1 MASVVPDTI
10 GFLGWLPPEIRAQI
24 WGHFSIQ
31 PGFRFSYKKA
41 KDGLGILR
49 TCHFLRDEVSA
60 NIYNKVVLTFHL
72 SPRVCPDIG
81 SWLYLTTSVGARWNI
96 HPNKAQFDHF
106 RVLPYKRLKAIKI
119 EIEAPSQE
127 DPGQVVLLWTKIQDL
142 MELLSQAEEFPS
154 IDIYLRETNASWATN
169 GTAHKTVPI
178 DPEHLHEDEYVPDI
192 EVVLIP
198 LCKLRNVRTVSIHV
212 PKGFVTGN
220 HLLYHIGRQMETA
233 ESFGRVRNGDVWD
246 DAEVQKALE
255 LTQFQ
260 LDEALDELPGTT
272 ANFMRVERLGRWFS
286 KGDKSQYVEDWA
298 RICRNNEA
306 ARFFNMPGN
315 LANRYVHLLALNPL
329 SSGMK
334 MIRYQLHLPL
344 NRRADPFDGPEPF
357 ELLSRW
363 NGAEFGRYVQR
374 VSNFRR
380 LGIDPS
386 KQPWTMI
393 EDGPPATRDQW
404 HAYWAGGLPPLGRSE
419 TLEELLRFTGF
430 GSPKTSEFSKW
441 CWAFWKEMKESEK
454 ESENE
459 TKGGKSDEEKP
470 KLRTE
475 LMRM

>member
-10 GFLGWLPPEIRAQI
+10 GYLGWLPPEIRAQI

-72 SPRVCPDIG
+72 SPRVCPETE
-81 SWLYLTTSVGARWNI
+81 SWLYLTTSVDARWNI

-178 DPEHLHEDEYVPDI
+178 DPEHLDEDEYVPDI
-192 EVVLIP
+192 EVVLMP
-198 LCKLRNVRTVSIHV
+198 LCKLRNVRTASIHV

-272 ANFMRVERLGRWFS
+272 ANFMRVERLGRWFGE
-286 KGDKSQYVEDWA
+286 GDKSQYVEDWA
-298 RICRNNEA
+298 RI
-306 ARFFNMPGN
+306 
-315 LANRYVHLLALNPL
+315 LQ
-329 SSGMK
+329 K
-334 MIRYQLHLPL
+334 
-344 NRRADPFDGPEPF
+344 
-357 ELLSRW
+357 
-363 NGAEFGRYVQR
+363 
-374 VSNFRR
+374 
-380 LGIDPS
+380 
-386 KQPWTMI
+386 
-393 EDGPPATRDQW
+393 
-404 HAYWAGGLPPLGRSE
+404 
-419 TLEELLRFTGF
+419 
-430 GSPKTSEFSKW
+430 
-441 CWAFWKEMKESEK
+441 
-454 ESENE
+454 
-459 TKGGKSDEEKP
+459 
-470 KLRTE
+470 
-475 LMRM
+475 

>member
-10 GFLGWLPPEIRAQI
+10 GYLGWLPPEIRAQI

-72 SPRVCPDIG
+72 SPRVCSDTG

-96 HPNKAQFDHF
+96 HPNKAEFDHF
-106 RVLPYKRLKAIKI
+106 RVLPYKGLKAIKI

-178 DPEHLHEDEYVPDI
+178 DPEHLDEDEYVPDI
-192 EVVLIP
+192 EVVLMP
-198 LCKLRNVRTVSIHV
+198 LCKLRNVRTASIHV

-233 ESFGRVRNGDVWD
+233 ESFGRVRNGD
-246 DAEVQKALE
+246 
-255 LTQFQ
+255 

-404 HAYWAGGLPPLGRSE
+404 HAYWAEGLPPLGRSE
-419 TLEELLRFTGF
+419 TLEELIRFTGF

>member
-10 GFLGWLPPEIRAQI
+10 GYLGRLPPEIRAQI

-31 PGFRFSYKKA
+31 PGFRFSSKKA

-60 NIYNKVVLTFHL
+60 NIYDKVILTFHL
-72 SPRVCPDIG
+72 SPRIFPDK
-81 SWLYLTTSVGARWNI
+81 WLYLTTSVDARWNI

-106 RVLPYKRLKAIKI
+106 RVLPYERLKAIEI

-142 MELLSQAEEFPS
+142 MELLSQAEELPS
-154 IDIYLRETNASWATN
+154 IDVYLREANASWVTN
-169 GTAHKTVPI
+169 GTPHKTVPI
-178 DPEHLHEDEYVPDI
+178 DPDHLNEDEYVPDI
-192 EVVLIP
+192 EVVLMP
-198 LCKLRNVRTVSIHV
+198 LCKLRNVRTASIHV
-212 PKGFVTGN
+212 PKRFVTAS

-233 ESFGRVRNGDVWD
+233 ESFGRVRNGDAWD

-260 LDEALDELPGTT
+260 LDEALDELPGKT
-272 ANFMRVERLGRWFS
+272 ANFMRVERLGRWFG

-306 ARFFNMPGN
+306 VRFLNMPGS
-315 LANRYVHLLALNPL
+315 LAKRYMHLLALNPL

-334 MIRYQLHLPL
+334 MIRYQLHLPP

-363 NGAEFGRYVQR
+363 NGAEFERYVQR
-374 VSNFRR
+374 VSFFRR
-380 LGIDPS
+380 LGIDAS
-386 KQPWTMI
+386 KQPLTMI

-404 HAYWAGGLPPLGRSE
+404 HAYWVGGLPPLGRSE
-419 TLEELLRFTGF
+419 TLKELIRFTGF
-430 GSPKTSEFSKW
+430 RSPKTSEFSKW
-441 CWAFWKEMKESEK
+441 CRHYGR
-454 ESENE
+454 N
-459 TKGGKSDEEKP
+459 GGKRKGECD
-470 KLRTE
+470 
-475 LMRM
+475 